1 MDSNYAALSRYES
14 FKSDVNNIIGEL
26 NKAIQPLESIVNSFD
41 NSFVIDDNRADN
53 NKLTEFYNSLVK
65 QRSFLNN
72 TCIPSINN
80 KIARIKA
87 AIEEAERL
95 ERETLG
101 LGVHS

>member
-53 NKLTEFYNSLVK
+53 NIVK

-80 KIARIKA
+80 KIAQIKA

-95 ERETLG
+95 EREALG
-101 LGVHS
+101 LGVQS